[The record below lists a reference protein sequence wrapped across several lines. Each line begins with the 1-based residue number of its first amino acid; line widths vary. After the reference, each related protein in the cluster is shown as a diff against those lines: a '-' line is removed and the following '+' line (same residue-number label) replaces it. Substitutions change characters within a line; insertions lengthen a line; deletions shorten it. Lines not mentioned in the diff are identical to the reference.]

1 MHCFWLKMIKLKLI
15 YFSRI
20 REVLGK
26 SSEEIFVKSEV
37 VRDLIEEL
45 QINGKEY
52 EILKGKSFKVLFAVD
67 QKLLTD
73 LDSSIV
79 GAREIAFFPPM
90 TGG

>member
-1 MHCFWLKMIKLKLI
+1 MNKVKII

-26 SSEEIFVKSEV
+26 SSEEIYIKSEV

-45 QINGKEY
+45 QAISSGY
-52 EILKGKSFKVLFAVD
+52 EVLKGKDFKICFAVD

-73 LDSSIV
+73 LDSSIN
-79 GAREIAFFPPM
+79 GAKEIAFFPPM

>member
-1 MHCFWLKMIKLKLI
+1 MIKIKLR

-26 SSEEIFVKSEV
+26 SSEEISVKSEV

-45 QINGKEY
+45 QDIGREY
-52 EILKGKSFKVLFAVD
+52 EVLKGKDFKVCFAID

-73 LDSSIV
+73 LDSSIN
-79 GAREIAFFPPM
+79 GAQEIAFFPPM

>member
-1 MHCFWLKMIKLKLI
+1 MIKIKLI

-26 SSEEIFVKSEV
+26 SSEEIYVKSEV

-45 QINGKEY
+45 QVNGREY
-52 EILKGKSFKVLFAVD
+52 EVLKGKNFKVLFAVD

-73 LDSSIV
+73 PESSIV
-79 GAREIAFFPPM
+79 GAKEIAFFPPM

>member
-1 MHCFWLKMIKLKLI
+1 MIKLKLI

-26 SSEEIFVKSEV
+26 SSEEISIRSEV
-37 VRDLIEEL
+37 VRELIEEL
-45 QINGKEY
+45 QDIGSEY
-52 EILKGKSFKVLFAVD
+52 EVLKGKDFKVCFAVD

-73 LDSSIV
+73 LDSSII
-79 GAREIAFFPPM
+79 GAKEIAFFPPM

>member
-1 MHCFWLKMIKLKLI
+1 MIKVKLI

-26 SSEEIFVKSEV
+26 SSEEIYIKSEV

-45 QINGKEY
+45 QNIGSEY
-52 EILKGKSFKVLFAVD
+52 EVLKGKDFKICFAVD

-73 LDSSIV
+73 LDSSIN
-79 GAREIAFFPPM
+79 GAKEIAFFPPM

>member
-1 MHCFWLKMIKLKLI
+1 MIKVKI
-15 YFSRI
+15 KYFSRI

-26 SSEEIFVKSEV
+26 SSEEIYIKSEV

-45 QINGKEY
+45 QSIGSEY
-52 EILKGKSFKVLFAVD
+52 EVLKGKDFKICFAVD

-73 LDSSIV
+73 LDSSIN
-79 GAREIAFFPPM
+79 GAKEIAFFPPM

>member
-1 MHCFWLKMIKLKLI
+1 MIKIKLT

-26 SSEEIFVKSEV
+26 SSEEIYVKSKV

-45 QINGKEY
+45 QDMGSEY
-52 EILKGKSFKVLFAVD
+52 QVLKGKDFKVCFAVD
-67 QKLLTD
+67 QQLLTD
-73 LDSSIV
+73 LDSSIS
-79 GAREIAFFPPM
+79 GAKEIAFFPPM

>member
-1 MHCFWLKMIKLKLI
+1 MIKVKLI
-15 YFSRI
+15 YFARI

-26 SSEEIFVKSEV
+26 SSEEIYIKSEV

-45 QINGKEY
+45 QSIGSEY
-52 EILKGKSFKVLFAVD
+52 EILKGKDFKICFAVD

-73 LDSSIV
+73 LDSSIN
-79 GAREIAFFPPM
+79 GAKEIAFFPPM

>member
-1 MHCFWLKMIKLKLI
+1 MNKIKLI

-26 SSEEIFVKSEV
+26 SSEEISVKSEV

-45 QINGKEY
+45 QDLGSEY
-52 EILKGKSFKVLFAVD
+52 EVLKGKDFKVCFAVD
-67 QKLLTD
+67 QKFLTD
-73 LDSSIV
+73 PESPIG
-79 GAREIAFFPPM
+79 GAKEIAFFPPM

>member
-1 MHCFWLKMIKLKLI
+1 MIKVKLI

-26 SSEEIFVKSEV
+26 SSEEISVKSEV

-45 QINGKEY
+45 QDFGREY
-52 EILKGKSFKVLFAVD
+52 EILKGKDIKVCFAVD

-73 LDSSIV
+73 LDSPIS
-79 GAREIAFFPPM
+79 GAKEIAFFPPM

>member
-1 MHCFWLKMIKLKLI
+1 MIKVKLI

-26 SSEEIFVKSEV
+26 SSEEISIKSEV

-45 QINGKEY
+45 QDFGSEY
-52 EILKGKSFKVLFAVD
+52 EVLKGKDFKVCFAVD

-73 LDSSIV
+73 LDSPIS
-79 GAREIAFFPPM
+79 GAKEIAFFPPM

>member
-1 MHCFWLKMIKLKLI
+1 MIKVKLI

-26 SSEEIFVKSEV
+26 SSEEISVKSEV
-37 VRDLIEEL
+37 IRDLIEEL
-45 QINGKEY
+45 QDIGSEY
-52 EILKGKSFKVLFAVD
+52 EVLKGRDFKVCFAID

-73 LDSSIV
+73 LDSSIS
-79 GAREIAFFPPM
+79 GAKEIAFFPPM

>member
-1 MHCFWLKMIKLKLI
+1 MTKLKFI

-45 QINGKEY
+45 QNVGSEY
-52 EILKGKSFKVLFAVD
+52 EVLKGKNFKVCVAVD
-67 QKLLTD
+67 QRLVTD
-73 LDSSIV
+73 LDSSII
-79 GAREIAFFPPM
+79 GAKEIAFFPPM

>member
-1 MHCFWLKMIKLKLI
+1 MTEVKLI

-20 REVLGK
+20 REILGK
-26 SSEEIFVKSEV
+26 SSERILVKSKI

-45 QINGKEY
+45 QANGSEY
-52 EILKGKSFKVLFAVD
+52 EVLKGKNFKVLFAVD

-73 LDSSIV
+73 LDSSII
-79 GAREIAFFPPM
+79 GAKEIAFFPPM

>member
-1 MHCFWLKMIKLKLI
+1 MIKLKLI

-45 QINGKEY
+45 QDIGREY
-52 EILKGKSFKVLFAVD
+52 EILKGKEFKVYFAVD

-73 LDSSIV
+73 LDSSIS
-79 GAREIAFFPPM
+79 GAKEIAFFPPM

>member
-1 MHCFWLKMIKLKLI
+1 MIKVKLI

-26 SSEEIFVKSEV
+26 SSEEIYIKSEV

-45 QINGKEY
+45 QSIGSEY
-52 EILKGKSFKVLFAVD
+52 EILKGKDFKICFAVD

-73 LDSSIV
+73 LDSSIN
-79 GAREIAFFPPM
+79 GAKEIAFFPPM

>member
-1 MHCFWLKMIKLKLI
+1 MTKLKII

-26 SSEEIFVKSEV
+26 PSEEIIVKSKV
-37 VRDLIEEL
+37 VSDLIEEL
-45 QINGKEY
+45 QSNGREY
-52 EILKGKSFKVLFAVD
+52 EVLKGKNFKVLFAVD

-73 LDSSIV
+73 PKSSIV
-79 GAREIAFFPPM
+79 GAQEIAFFPPM

>member
-1 MHCFWLKMIKLKLI
+1 MIKIKLI

-26 SSEEIFVKSEV
+26 SSEEISVKSEV

-45 QINGKEY
+45 QVFGSEY
-52 EILKGKSFKVLFAVD
+52 KVLKGKDFKVCFAVD

-73 LDSSIV
+73 LDSPIS
-79 GAREIAFFPPM
+79 GAKEVAFFPPM

>member
-1 MHCFWLKMIKLKLI
+1 MIKVKLI

-26 SSEEIFVKSEV
+26 SSEEIYIKSEV

-45 QINGKEY
+45 QAIGSEY
-52 EILKGKSFKVLFAVD
+52 EVLKGKDFKICFAVD

-73 LDSSIV
+73 LDSSIN
-79 GAREIAFFPPM
+79 GAKEIAFFPPM